1 VIGAK
6 GGAKCLIFIDDINMP
21 RVEQYGSQPPIEFL
35 RLLLDSNIIYD
46 RPQFFKKVIENY
58 RFICAAAPPGGGR
71 APLTPRFMRHFHV
84 VSIPNA
90 SEEVLTSIFDTVMS
104 EFLGK
109 NMFSDGVRKCGN
121 IAVAAT
127 IDMFTQFNKHM
138 LPIPSRFHYLFNMR
152 DVSKVFQGI
161 LMTQPQSV
169 QDSKVFTK
177 LWLHEC
183 QRVFHDRLVDD
194 ADRQFF
200 KDLAQELLK
209 TKFKESWTQEELF
222 TTDTE
227 QNRMKVTFAMILKC
241 DYEEKLYEQIE
252 DPKRLVKVLEDKMLD
267 YNFTYT
273 SSPMHL
279 IFFQDA
285 IDHISRIARILHQ
298 PRGNAM
304 LIGVS
309 GSGKQSLTRLASFL
323 HEAEC
328 S

>member
-1 VIGAK
+1 MIGAK